1 MTYSKSPHY
10 NPRKPKAH
18 EPDRSVT
25 GNWDEI
31 SLVRSICV
39 KVCQLFVILRFT
51 VLNNYQE
58 RSSAKRK
65 ELYKTVQLKAG
76 VSPQTQ
82 LLLDM
87 KVWWS
92 STYVMVNRAESNRK
106 VSTSSLSANFSEWP
120 GISLC
125 SMWIPLCM
133 RWDCKSPTWVNA
145 PRLTA

>member
-1 MTYSKSPHY
+1 MLITTYSKSTHY
-10 NPRKPKAH
+10 NLHKPKAH
-18 EPDRSVT
+18 ELDRSVT
-25 GNWDEI
+25 GNGDEI
-31 SLVRSICV
+31 GLVRSICV

-106 VSTSSLSANFSEWP
+106 VSTSSLSANFSE
-120 GISLC
+120 
-125 SMWIPLCM
+125 
-133 RWDCKSPTWVNA
+133 
-145 PRLTA
+145 